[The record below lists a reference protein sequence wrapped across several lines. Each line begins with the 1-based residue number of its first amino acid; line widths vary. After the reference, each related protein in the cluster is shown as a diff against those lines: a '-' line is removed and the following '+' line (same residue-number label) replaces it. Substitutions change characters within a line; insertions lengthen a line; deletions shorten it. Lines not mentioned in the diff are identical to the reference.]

1 MSTTPSVQS
10 AATPP
15 TSFAEILI
23 TAGGIVTSIMVVA
36 ANLVLARLLSFDLL
50 SLSFWFVVPAGA
62 LIGGFAAAG
71 GYFFVAKWT
80 QTLPNRRILFNMV
93 AVGLS
98 TWLLYNWLDYYTL
111 VLDDGTRVRDV
122 ASFSQYFT
130 VTAEHMQLTIR
141 TRANPSGVTTGELGS
156 LGYARE
162 ALQALGFMAGGFATY
177 AYLASSE
184 VCDTCRRYTKV
195 DLVLNAGAPE
205 SFDAILQGAGMTLP
219 SVADDAVLALG
230 KRRFAGLDLAL
241 LECPLCHSK
250 WLRPAVVF
258 QTGDSVDRER
268 LGRYS
273 VTHEGAQR
281 VRQAA
286 ASLPKK
292 K

>member
-1 MSTTPSVQS
+1 MTATPTVQTVQAASTS
-10 AATPP
+10 AA
-15 TSFAEILI
+15 ELLI

-36 ANLVLARLLSFDLL
+36 TNLLVARLLDFDFL

-62 LIGGFAAAG
+62 LVGGFAAAA
-71 GYFFVAKWT
+71 GYYLVAKWT
-80 QTLPNRRILFNMV
+80 QTMPNRRLLFNMV

-111 VLDDGTRVRDV
+111 VLEDGTRVRDI
-122 ASFSQYFT
+122 ASFWQYFT
-130 VTAEHMQLTIR
+130 VAAEHMQLTIGTR
-141 TRANPSGVTTGELGS
+141 TNPSAVTTGELGN

-162 ALQALGFMAGGFATY
+162 ALQVLGFMLGGFATY

-184 VCDTCRRYTKV
+184 VCEICRRYTKV
-195 DLVLNAGAPE
+195 QLLLNAGTAE
-205 SFDAILQGAGMTLP
+205 SFDAVLQGAGLSLP
-219 SVADDAVLALG
+219 GVVDDAVATLG

-250 WLRPAVVF
+250 WLRPAVVI
-258 QTGDSVDRER
+258 QSGNSVDRDR
-268 LGRYS
+268 LARYS
-273 VTHEGAQR
+273 VTDDSAER
-281 VRQAA
+281 LRQSA